1 MYYVST
7 QGVDE
12 HAINVHYYFYFYHG
26 GIQPCTILAVKLM
39 SVFLP
44 EKL

>member
-12 HAINVHYYFYFYHG
+12 RAIKVHCFDYYCVLYATNSNIIIINFF
-26 GIQPCTILAVKLM
+26 
-39 SVFLP
+39 
-44 EKL
+44 